1 MSFFAAKRGP
11 RGARLHTA
19 ALYNPSGVST
29 GPFRRSSAR
38 CLALFTPSVF
48 AAEAP
53 RRRLQGPSAFFHTRK
68 AAE

>member
-29 GPFRRSSAR
+29 GPSAVLR
-38 CLALFTPSVF
+38 KLTTAVQRQKS
-48 AAEAP
+48 EG
-53 RRRLQGPSAFFHTRK
+53 GPKTKVGRGAHTSP
-68 AAE
+68 